1 MLEEIALKY
10 YNQGYNCAESIVLAG
25 NEAYHL
31 NLDAKSIRLFAAF
44 GGGLQCGD
52 LCGCLTGAAG
62 IISALYV
69 PNKAHDSLELRSYT
83 QLLIREF
90 EKELGARKC
99 MDVKPR
105 LFKNEIRCRNTI
117 IHGARALESTIQTID
132 MKNIAK

>member
-1 MLEEIALKY
+1 MLEQIALKY
-10 YNQGYNCAESIVLAG
+10 YDQGYNCAESIVLAG
-25 NEAYHL
+25 NEAYKL
-31 NLDAKSIRLFAAF
+31 NLDADSVRLFAAF

-69 PNKAHDSLELRSYT
+69 PVKAHDSLELRSYT

-99 MDVKPR
+99 MDIKPR
-105 LFKNEIRCRNTI
+105 LFKTDIRCRNTI
-117 IHGARALESTIQTID
+117 IHGARALEAAVHAINK
-132 MKNIAK
+132 KNIAK